1 MMNLGLLVPRR
12 ERRLVK
18 AVRHS
23 SAIETLLVRWYN
35 FRSKYLILS
44 RTQMASVEGRDSVSK
59 EALI

>member
-1 MMNLGLLVPRR
+1 M
-12 ERRLVK
+12 K